1 MMASVTAFPALTR
14 LDVRDVSKTFVRRR
28 GFWATPLR
36 TAALAGVSLDVGAG
50 EILGVVGE
58 SGSGK
63 TTLGR
68 IIVGLETA
76 DGGTIT
82 LGERVLASAA
92 GPVHVAAASRGIG
105 MIFQDPY
112 SSLNGRMRVRDIVG
126 EGLRIAG
133 RLGPRELNERVDGAL
148 SMVGL
153 RPADRERYP
162 HQFSGG
168 QRQRIGIARAIAM
181 EPRLLIADEAVS
193 SLDVSV
199 QMQVLNVLLD
209 IRDKLGLALMF
220 ITHNIGV
227 VEYLCDRVV
236 VLARGEIV
244 ESGPTRTVI
253 GAPQHAYTQKLI
265 EAIPRL

>member
-1 MMASVTAFPALTR
+1 MMTARLPSAAPAR
-14 LDVRDVSKTFVRRR
+14 LEVRDVSKTFVRRR
-28 GFWATPLR
+28 GFWATPLK
-36 TAALAGVSLDVGAG
+36 TAALAGVSLEVGEG

-76 DGGTIT
+76 DGGTIS
-82 LGERVLASAA
+82 LGERVLAS
-92 GPVHVAAASRGIG
+92 GRLHVPAAARGIG

-126 EGLRIAG
+126 EGLRISG
-133 RLGPRELNERVDGAL
+133 RVDAREIDKRVDAAL

-168 QRQRIGIARAIAM
+168 QRQRIGIARAIVM

-209 IRDKLGLALMF
+209 IRQKLGLALMF
-220 ITHNIGV
+220 ITHNIAV

-236 VLARGEIV
+236 VLAGGEIV
-244 ESGPTRTVI
+244 ESGATRSVI

-265 EAIPRL
+265 EAVPRL